1 MNRLLFRGTKT
12 FWKTKSSLE
21 IVILEFSEHNIF
33 EIIAFDPVL
42 QKHAPRVHVDATIVR
57 SILNNNNS
65 NKMIDTS
72 VLTTFLF
79 NHIMLTE
86 YLPVSKL
93 IKIDFQVVLQSEKS
107 LHDCNFVIERPKDLL
122 FHPSPFGLHS
132 RYTDVNKLLY

>member
-21 IVILEFSEHNIF
+21 IVILEFSEHDIF

-57 SILNNNNS
+57 SILN

-107 LHDCNFVIERPKDLL
+107 LHDCNFVIERPKDLP

>member
-21 IVILEFSEHNIF
+21 IVILEFSEHDIF

-57 SILNNNNS
+57 SILNN
-65 NKMIDTS
+65 KMIDTS

-79 NHIMLTE
+79 NHIILTE

-107 LHDCNFVIERPKDLL
+107 FHDCNFVIERPKDLP

-132 RYTDVNKLLY
+132 RYSDVMYILLY